1 MVIGIKAHAEN
12 GVVGTQKQLLER
24 IPLAGKDYEK
34 FLFNVLVN
42 EKDPNIIPYVSKKI
56 NTASLGMDEKKRW
69 VHALAAIRD
78 DSSTAMLR
86 KILASSSY
94 AVVADNGRSVFR
106 KVKRHSEPF
115 NYE

>member
-1 MVIGIKAHAEN
+1 M
-12 GVVGTQKQLLER
+12 
-24 IPLAGKDYEK
+24 
-34 FLFNVLVN
+34 FNVLVN
-42 EKDPNIIPYVSKKI
+42 EKDPNIVPYVSKKI

-94 AVVADNGRSVFR
+94 AVDLRITAALSLGKLKDAPSRSIMNEIKNKKLFGNKALKEACVEALSRMSKGEGRQR
-106 KVKRHSEPF
+106 
-115 NYE
+115 